1 MGAEGVEDTLG
12 TFLRSQGKSRFDL
25 VCVFSVTMWVHLNHG
40 DEGLRSFLSLLCRL
54 GRYLLLEP
62 QPWKCYQTASR
73 RMRRLGKE
81 EFPLLPGLK
90 GPRCGARDPGHLSEG
105 GADAAHKVRADEV
118 EQKTDSHEIQRYLTR
133 DKSVSHGGK
142 WTFFDIINRNLP
154 KIMIYDSR

>member
-73 RMRRLGKE
+73 RMRRLGLGKE

-90 GPRCGARDPGHLSEG
+90 VRGPA
-105 GADAAHKVRADEV
+105 V
-118 EQKTDSHEIQRYLTR
+118 EQEILATCQREGLELHTEF
-133 DKSVSHGGK
+133 GQTK
-142 WTFFDIINRNLP
+142 WNRKLILM
-154 KIMIYDSR
+154 KYKDT